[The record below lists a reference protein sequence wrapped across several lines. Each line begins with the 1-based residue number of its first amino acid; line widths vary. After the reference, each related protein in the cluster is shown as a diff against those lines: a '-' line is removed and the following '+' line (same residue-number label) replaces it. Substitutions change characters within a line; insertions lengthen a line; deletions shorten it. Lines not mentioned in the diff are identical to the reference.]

1 MHDAFWIGY
10 EIENFIFYGFNI
22 TTWQGMLA
30 TCIGTAS
37 YCFLLVG
44 LMFIKE
50 TLVHWASAQR
60 QGRALVSQSQMLEV
74 WTSTWTMHVVQGLI
88 NCVQLTSGYFIMLIV
103 MSYNVYLCVSVL
115 AGSSL
120 GYYVFNPH
128 LSKKRVILTR
138 RQEPLCASND
148 AEENGALLEPRETA
162 QPVIVGPSSS
172 SSRETTASTSIYA

>member
-1 MHDAFWIGY
+1 MVP
-10 EIENFIFYGFNI
+10 
-22 TTWQGMLA
+22 WQ
-30 TCIGTAS
+30 
-37 YCFLLVG
+37 
-44 LMFIKE
+44 
-50 TLVHWASAQR
+50 
-60 QGRALVSQSQMLEV
+60 V